1 MKYITLGN
9 LGRFL
14 TDVKTW
20 AGSHFI
26 SKSDEDN
33 FLTETD
39 LGNVDASLYDVY
51 ATYKVNDY
59 VIHDKKLYRCTTA
72 ISVAEVWNASH
83 WTLAKATDIF
93 QGSAPGLVPMAESED
108 ADKVLKGD
116 GTWGEAASQVR
127 ISYDAQAEE
136 LHMDFSPP
144 LPPPSLVT
152 IGGRDYPFVKIGNQ
166 LWLAENLDYKFQY
179 SGSTLPLNPNSNPY
193 SAAAWYYNRNEATYG
208 IDGTYKCGLLYNWYA
223 AKYLNDNKDTL
234 LPEGWHVPSESEW
247 WTLFSSIGGREN
259 SAPKLKALDSSVTSN
274 WPSGWNGTNDYGFNA
289 LPTGYYY
296 ESAFTE
302 LRTATAFWNTY
313 EYSRTEAGNVFLSNS
328 ESSPLVVYYPM
339 TIGFP
344 LRLVKTVT

>member
-39 LGNVDASLYDVY
+39 LGNVDASLYDAY
-51 ATYKVNDY
+51 ATYEVNDY

-72 ISVAEVWNASH
+72 ITQAENWNASH

-108 ADKVLKGD
+108 ADKVLRGD

-144 LPPPSLVT
+144 LPPPSLVN

-166 LWLAENLDYKFQY
+166 LWLAENLDYKFSY
-179 SGSTLPLNPNSNPY
+179 NGSTLTINPTRNAY
-193 SAAAWYYNRNEATYG
+193 YAAAWYYNRDESTYG
-208 IDGTYKCGLLYNWYA
+208 IDGPYKCGLLYNWYA
-223 AKYLNDNKDTL
+223 AKYLEDNKATL
-234 LPEGWHVPSESEW
+234 LPEGWHVPTQDEW
-247 WTLFSSIGGREN
+247 GTLITAVGGSSTAGT
-259 SAPKLKALDSSVTSN
+259 KLKALDNSVTSN
-274 WPSGWNGTNDYGFNA
+274 WPSGWNGTNDYEFNA
-289 LPTGYYY
+289 LPTGYYDS
-296 ESAFTE
+296 ESSTFIG
-302 LRTATAFWNTY
+302 LGTATAFWNT
-313 EYSRTEAGNVFLSNS
+313 SEASYVYLST
-328 ESSPLVVYYPM
+328 ESSPFISYYNN
-339 TIGFP
+339 ISGFS